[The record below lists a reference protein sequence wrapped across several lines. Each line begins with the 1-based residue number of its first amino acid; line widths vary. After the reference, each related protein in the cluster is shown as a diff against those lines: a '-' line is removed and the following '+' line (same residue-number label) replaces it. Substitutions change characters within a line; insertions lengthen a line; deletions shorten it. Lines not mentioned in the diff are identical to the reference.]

1 MVTTA
6 PIYGDLGGAL
16 SWHNGA
22 HFRKRAGDDG
32 TGSGRVP
39 NWAAQFGLPRQ

>member
-1 MVTTA
+1 M
-6 PIYGDLGGAL
+6 IYGIVLATLYEWVVWVATTEPIFD
-16 SWHNGA
+16 
-22 HFRKRAGDDG
+22 AGDDG